1 MEAKNMLL
9 NNQWITEEIKVEIK
23 KIPGDNWKWKHNDPK
38 SMGHSKSSS
47 KKEVNSDT
55 SLPKET
61 RRVSNNLT
69 LNIKLLEKEQT
80 KPNLVEGRK

>member
-1 MEAKNMLL
+1 MLL

>member
-1 MEAKNMLL
+1 
-9 NNQWITEEIKVEIK
+9 
-23 KIPGDNWKWKHNDPK
+23 
-38 SMGHSKSSS
+38 MGHSKSSS

>member
-1 MEAKNMLL
+1 MLL

-61 RRVSNNLT
+61 RWVSNNLT